1 MRLEQEMTVGW
12 ESYALAKSQLNV
24 MLLDKLYSRI
34 TINTAVSRCHIPAAL
49 PTTVTISLSNR

>member
-34 TINTAVSRCHIPAAL
+34 TTNTADDRTMIIL
-49 PTTVTISLSNR
+49 ISSCYGWE

>member
-12 ESYALAKSQLNV
+12 ESHALAKCQLNV

-34 TINTAVSRCHIPAAL
+34 MINTAASHCQIPAAL
-49 PTTVTISLSNR
+49 PTTVRISLSNR